1 MDLQNSEAQ
10 NYTWVHCDRKFTGYY
25 ATDYTKE
32 NWENL
37 GFAMKA
43 ENNVIFVCK

>member
-1 MDLQNSEAQ
+1 MDLENTGDDF
-10 NYTWVHCDRKFTGYY
+10 TWVHCDNKFTGYY

-37 GFAMKA
+37 GSVMK
-43 ENNVIFVCK
+43 ENNPVNF